1 MSNAEHFLPWGWIVA
16 GMLLCAAETFAPGI
30 FLLWIGLAGIAVG
43 LIHFLLPIGFEWSLV
58 VFAVLALAFSLIGR
72 KVYGSIDTG
81 TAGDGLNRRAD
92 VLVGRHFLLE
102 RAIVNGAGAIRVH
115 DSVWRVT
122 GPDLPQGTRVRVM
135 GVDDGV
141 LLRVEPAVSG

>member
-1 MSNAEHFLPWGWIVA
+1 
-16 GMLLCAAETFAPGI
+16 
-30 FLLWIGLAGIAVG
+30 
-43 LIHFLLPIGFEWSLV
+43 
-58 VFAVLALAFSLIGR
+58 
-72 KVYGSIDTG
+72 
-81 TAGDGLNRRAD
+81 

-122 GPDLPQGTRVRVM
+122 GPDLPQGTQVRVT